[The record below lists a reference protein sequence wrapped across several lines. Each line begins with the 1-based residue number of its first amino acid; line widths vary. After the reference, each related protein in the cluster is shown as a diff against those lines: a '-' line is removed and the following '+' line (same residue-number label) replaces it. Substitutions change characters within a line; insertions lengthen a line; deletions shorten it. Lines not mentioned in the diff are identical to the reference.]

1 MGTLKYSVV
10 ALKNI
15 EGATLKYGIIAGDG
29 VASRIVWKATK
40 SGSFFVEM
48 YGPRDPGS
56 YTLTVTE
63 LPTRVT
69 PGNHR
74 INALAINLGEAA
86 SFSITSSGTHFY
98 EVQLEEGITYS
109 IHVSLDTL
117 VGSTVTLTDNQ
128 GITLDYKLNFGDSDA
143 SRIVWTATRSGSYFV
158 TVSSFRGPGSYTL
171 TVMEGDI
178 PSPQLVQQPPSP
190 PVPTATPTLAGSPP
204 PTLPSTPIPA
214 LVAFSETCSAVV
226 PPDDSIQECSVQAI
240 GPGRFTASIRTG
252 KDEGFGWRVQ
262 VNAAR
267 RLPQEVVCNRTQG
280 VGDGDVTCEVPE
292 GIRTEVEIGGQL
304 KSQVGGVT
312 PAQITIKVDFLQY
325 AAPPEP
331 KPLAHSAVCIVDK
344 PLRTHQRCSVQAIG
358 PGWFTASVR
367 TGKDVGFRWRVQ
379 VNEVR
384 RLPKEVVCNRTQ
396 GVGDGD
402 VTCEVPEGTH
412 TEVEISG
419 TLLSNYGSANSN
431 EIAIKADFLQYAAPP
446 EPKRL
451 AHSAVCSAVV
461 LPATH
466 QRCSVHAIG
475 PGRFTASIRTGSDVP
490 YSWRVQVNDVRRLPT
505 EVVCNRTEGVG
516 DGDVTCDVPEG
527 VRTEVEI
534 SGQLSS
540 AGSGTPAEI
549 TIKVDFLQ

>member
-1 MGTLKYSVV
+1 
-10 ALKNI
+10 
-15 EGATLKYGIIAGDG
+15 
-29 VASRIVWKATK
+29 
-40 SGSFFVEM
+40 M

-117 VGSTVTLTDNQ
+117 VSSTVTLTDNQ
-128 GITLDYKLNFGDSDA
+128 GIALDYKLNFGDSVA
-143 SRIVWTATRSGSYFV
+143 SRIVWTATRSGSFFV
-158 TVSSFRGPGSYTL
+158 TVSGLLGPGSYTL

-178 PSPQLVQQPPSP
+178 PSPPLVQQPPSP
-190 PVPTATPTLAGSPP
+190 PVPTATPTLAGSPS
-204 PTLPSTPIPA
+204 PTLPSTPIPV
-214 LVAFSETCSAVV
+214 LVVFSETCSAVV
-226 PPDDSIQECSVQAI
+226 PPDDAIQECSVQAI

-252 KDEGFGWRVQ
+252 KD
-262 VNAAR
+262 
-267 RLPQEVVCNRTQG
+267 
-280 VGDGDVTCEVPE
+280 
-292 GIRTEVEIGGQL
+292 
-304 KSQVGGVT
+304 
-312 PAQITIKVDFLQY
+312 
-325 AAPPEP
+325 
-331 KPLAHSAVCIVDK
+331 
-344 PLRTHQRCSVQAIG
+344 
-358 PGWFTASVR
+358 
-367 TGKDVGFRWRVQ
+367 VGFRWRAQ

-396 GVGDGD
+396 GVGDGE
-402 VTCEVPEGTH
+402 VICEVPEGTH

-431 EIAIKADFLQYAAPP
+431 EIIIKADFLQYEAPP

-490 YSWRVQVNDVRRLPT
+490 YSWRVQVNDVRRLPK

-540 AGSGTPAEI
+540 VGSGTPAEI

>member
-1 MGTLKYSVV
+1 MSGMRLAFILSFLLALGASLTVACGQPSPEPTRAPTPTIEPTGILATVPTPSPNPMGISVPGYHRDNALAIELGEVASFSITSPNTHVFEVQLEEGITYFIDVRLGTLKYSVA
-10 ALKNI
+10 ALKNTD
-15 EGATLKYGIIAGDG
+15 GGTLKYRVLGRDRR
-29 VASRIVWKATK
+29 ASRIVWTATR
-40 SGSFFVEM
+40 SGSYFVEM

-63 LPTRVT
+63 RE
-69 PGNHR
+69 
-74 INALAINLGEAA
+74 I
-86 SFSITSSGTHFY
+86 
-98 EVQLEEGITYS
+98 
-109 IHVSLDTL
+109 
-117 VGSTVTLTDNQ
+117 
-128 GITLDYKLNFGDSDA
+128 
-143 SRIVWTATRSGSYFV
+143 SR
-158 TVSSFRGPGSYTL
+158 P
-171 TVMEGDI
+171 
-178 PSPQLVQQPPSP
+178 PKLVQQPPSP
-190 PVPTATPTLAGSPP
+190 PIPTATPSSSAPPTLAGSPP

-226 PPDDSIQECSVQAI
+226 PPDDAIQECSVHAI

-262 VNAAR
+262 VNATR

-304 KSQVGGVT
+304 KSKVGAVT

-331 KPLAHSAVCIVDK
+331 KPLAHSAVCTADK

-358 PGWFTASVR
+358 PGRFTASIR

-419 TLLSNYGSANSN
+419 TLLSNYGSANST
-431 EIAIKADFLQYAAPP
+431 EITIKADFLQYAAPP

-490 YSWRVQVNDVRRLPT
+490 YSWRVQVNDVRRLPE
-505 EVVCNRTEGVG
+505 EVVCNRTQGVG

-540 AGSGTPAEI
+540 VGSGTPAEI

>member
-1 MGTLKYSVV
+1 MPSPTPTELVAATPTLTAIPELTATPIPGPMPGNHRGNALAIELGEAASFSITSPGSHYFAVQLDEGTTYSVDVSLGTLKYSVV

-48 YGPRDPGS
+48 YGPRD
-56 YTLTVTE
+56 
-63 LPTRVT
+63 
-69 PGNHR
+69 
-74 INALAINLGEAA
+74 
-86 SFSITSSGTHFY
+86 
-98 EVQLEEGITYS
+98 
-109 IHVSLDTL
+109 
-117 VGSTVTLTDNQ
+117 
-128 GITLDYKLNFGDSDA
+128 
-143 SRIVWTATRSGSYFV
+143 
-158 TVSSFRGPGSYTL
+158 PGSYTL

-358 PGWFTASVR
+358 PGRFTASVR

-419 TLLSNYGSANSN
+419 
-431 EIAIKADFLQYAAPP
+431 
-446 EPKRL
+446 
-451 AHSAVCSAVV
+451 
-461 LPATH
+461 
-466 QRCSVHAIG
+466 
-475 PGRFTASIRTGSDVP
+475 
-490 YSWRVQVNDVRRLPT
+490 
-505 EVVCNRTEGVG
+505 
-516 DGDVTCDVPEG
+516 
-527 VRTEVEI
+527 
-534 SGQLSS
+534 QLSS